1 MVPALVWVI
10 PILFIGVSVIQW
22 GITRVLHG
30 IIIKTNMYDMLW
42 RIKEKLYLKRS
53 TNIIVTVCTVAILV
67 LGTAQTA
74 QFYLVNGAYFWFA
87 ILSFGLYLFLFIVPW
102 LNLILPYRKKFKLIS
117 ILLFNMS
124 TGTLLLWIIALIN
137 SSNVIYLDEGGV
149 SSRPANIPLKVVTIG
164 LLIVYYVLS
173 EILMV
178 LADHVYLVNNE
189 KTITKPVIK
198 PVKLLRSNLHRI
210 KTNKSTI
217 AVKNW
222 IKDRLNSKNMVV
234 LVAMFPAMFI
244 LIVLLIEKI
253 AKYDSIPSLNT
264 ILLSVTIVTIVDGLI
279 SLLFLANHQKWTKRI
294 SLAIYTIIS
303 LINLLITVMFTKY
316 GFVFL
321 FEIMGE
327 GLNSFELY
335 LLSIKQI
342 GVLLLNT
349 LAWIFPYL
357 LLYRNRKNPTSYL

>member
-74 QFYLVNGAYFWFA
+74 QFYLVNGAYFW
-87 ILSFGLYLFLFIVPW
+87 
-102 LNLILPYRKKFKLIS
+102 S

-198 PVKLLRSNLHRI
+198 SVKSLRSNLHRI
-210 KTNKSTI
+210 ETNKRMI

-222 IKDRLNSKNMVV
+222 IKDRLNSKNMVL